1 LVRDNLLDIHIVHY
15 KLMKKA
21 IDRYDYIKG
30 KKIDKFVANWRG
42 FIKEIRNE
50 IHDIEHRINFKLRSV
65 KEAEIKTNKKYM
77 ANAYYQE
84 KLKMVEKVIRIA
96 EEGHPSIN

>member
-1 LVRDNLLDIHIVHY
+1 VRENLLDIHIIHY

-30 KKIDKFVANWRG
+30 KRIDKFITHWRA

-50 IHDIEHRINFKLRSV
+50 THDIEHRINFKLRSV
-65 KEAEIKTNKKYM
+65 KEAEIKSNKKYM
-77 ANAYYQE
+77 DNQYY
-84 KLKMVEKVIRIA
+84 
-96 EEGHPSIN
+96 H